1 VKRVL
6 YVFHKSLTEPIPRLH
21 GLSQVAALA
30 EHRRFTVLSFERAW
44 RGRAGHQRELY
55 EKMRAR
61 LRSRGVRHLWLPLT
75 EATWLEVLLGAATV
89 LFEVLV
95 RGVRIVHCR
104 SYVPAVMG
112 LLACSVTP
120 ARLVFDMRGLFVDEY
135 LFVGAFREGSARLA
149 FARWLERRLLFRSD
163 AIVVVSRRFR
173 DHLVAR
179 PDLARAIRPE
189 RIHVI
194 PNRVDLARFAELHG
208 ERRRV
213 RAERGWEQS
222 VVAVCAGSGRA
233 RWHRVDLMMELVT
246 RAMSGVANLRLLVM
260 AYPSTEHARLSAS
273 RAGVPP
279 DRVDF
284 LTVDV
289 EEVPPLLAAS
299 DLSLMFVERHVSKEV
314 CAPIKFGEYMASGL
328 PVVAGG
334 GIGDAED
341 WVRDERLGLVVDLE
355 RIDDAARA
363 LVEFLASD
371 DFRSGAARL
380 RCEAFAAREMD
391 MKRSLEE
398 YEAIYLSLEGR

>member
-1 VKRVL
+1 MKRIL

-21 GLSQVAALA
+21 GLSQVADLA
-30 EHRRFTVLSFERAW
+30 RHRPFTVLSFERAW
-44 RGRAGHQRELY
+44 RGRGARQRELY
-55 EKMRAR
+55 AEVRAR
-61 LRSRGVRHLWLPLT
+61 LRSRGVRHLRLPLT
-75 EATWLEVLLGAATV
+75 EATWLEVLLGAATI
-89 LFEVLV
+89 LFEVLM

-104 SYVPAVMG
+104 SYIPALMG
-112 LLACSVTP
+112 LLACSITP

-149 FARWLERRLLFRSD
+149 FARWLERTLLFRSD

-179 PDLARAIRPE
+179 PDLARKIRPE
-189 RIHVI
+189 RVHVI
-194 PNRVDLARFAELHG
+194 PNRVDLARFEGLHD

-213 RAERGWEQS
+213 RAERGWERS
-222 VVAVCAGSGRA
+222 VVAVYAGSGRA
-233 RWHRVDLMMELVT
+233 RWHQVDLMMELMA
-246 RAMSGVANLRLLVM
+246 RAMTAFADLKLLVM
-260 AYPSTEHARLSAS
+260 TYPSTEHAKLSAS
-273 RAGVPP
+273 RAGVPSS
-279 DRVDF
+279 RAEF

-289 EEVPPLLAAS
+289 AEVPSLLAAS
-299 DLSLMFVERHVSKEV
+299 DLSLMLIERHVSKEV

-334 GIGDAED
+334 SIGDAAD
-341 WVRDERLGLVVDLE
+341 WVRDERLGLVVEPE

-363 LVEFLASD
+363 AVEFVASD
-371 DFRSGAARL
+371 DFRSGAARS

-398 YEAIYLSLEGR
+398 YEAIYASLEGR